1 MTDLQKKIAMVVA
14 GLVAIGLI
22 AAMVAGIQNGKTQ
35 GPQGEQG
42 ISGEKGDQG
51 TPGEKGDQGE
61 KGDSG
66 VGIVQIR
73 LTHTDGL
80 VDTYTI
86 MLTDGSETTFTVVNG
101 ADGAKG
107 EIGETGK
114 SAYEL
119 YCEQYNYQGTLEEWL
134 EILNTEMFNE
144 YTVVFDLNGGTGDE
158 DFVDS
163 ITVRS
168 GYSVALTIPTR
179 EGYTFLGWYT
189 GEGANE
195 AKFDADD
202 RVCHDMVL
210 TAKWV
215 PEEVTVTFH
224 DYYGNV
230 LSSDSVN
237 WGASAS
243 APIAPTV
250 PEHLFLK
257 WDRDFQRVT
266 EDLTVNALYIPST
279 YTVTFETD
287 GGSAVATQEVYVG
300 QIPMQP
306 ADPTLSGHHFLGWY
320 TDEACTKAYSFNK
333 AFEGDTTIYALFKES
348 KPIYTADDLKNIA
361 NDPYGKYFLANDI
374 DLEGAAWTPI
384 SDFYGTLDGEG
395 HKICNFSMSNTGNE
409 AVGFFVTNNGT
420 IMDVIFCDFVITVKN
435 TNASGSSGVV
445 AAHNKGVMK
454 KCVITDGMIV
464 LNASYK
470 AQKGTIESNF
480 GGLTGVNSSTL
491 DDCSVD
497 LHIQSN
503 VEAQNTY
510 SGWWEEDYTI
520 YLHHRVGGISAVNAG
535 TITRC
540 QSSCT
545 MENVYSA
552 STVSDSNSW
561 LYSYAGGIVGVN
573 NEGGLIHECASLT
586 NSSQE
591 LSASGN
597 HVRIIYAG
605 LGVGCNHG
613 TVTNCSAEGSIN
625 ENGGFNSDC
634 VIGGFAGRNVGE
646 INTCYANTIV
656 KSISTGQSVHATGG
670 FVGDNNNTIINCYS
684 VGSVSSS
691 GDSGIGGFIGA
702 NHSGGSIS
710 KCFSTTNV
718 AASAYT
724 NVNYFAGAVENGTTT
739 FKCYYGSNANI
750 EVNGSAYTPT
760 ENAATAKSE
769 LDLYSEAFLC
779 DTLSWKKDVWN
790 ITGTG
795 LPTLLWEQR

>member
-14 GLVAIGLI
+14 GLVSIGLI

-86 MLTDGSETTFTVVNG
+86 TLTDGSETTFTVVNG

-348 KPIYTADDLKNIA
+348 KPIYTADDLKNVA
-361 NDPYGKYFLANDI
+361 NDLYGKYYLANDI
-374 DLEGAAWTPI
+374 DLEGATL
-384 SDFYGTLDGEG
+384 DCLGVFNGTLDGEG
-395 HKICNFSMSNTGNE
+395 HKICNFTMSNAASGNFGLFSE
-409 AVGFFVTNNGT
+409 NQG
-420 IMDVIFCDFVITVKN
+420 TVKN
-435 TNASGSSGVV
+435 LMVSDFVASVKNYYDHSTAGVI
-445 AAHNKGVMK
+445 AG
-454 KCVITDGMIV
+454 
-464 LNASYK
+464 
-470 AQKGTIESNF
+470 
-480 GGLTGVNSSTL
+480 
-491 DDCSVD
+491 
-497 LHIQSN
+497 
-503 VEAQNTY
+503 
-510 SGWWEEDYTI
+510 
-520 YLHHRVGGISAVNAG
+520 VNAG
-535 TITRC
+535 TIENCSVVDGALLTTSFMEERYIDLFCIYGGIAGLNNGNIKKCEVKLEIGSQAYNGNRYDYQLWHSIGGVAGENYGNIEACTSTC
-540 QSSCT
+540 QI
-545 MENVYSA
+545 
-552 STVSDSNSW
+552 SNANNGTGKPLC
-561 LYSYAGGIVGVN
+561 LYVGGIVATN
-573 NEGGLIHECASLT
+573 YSEGIVTDCSSMEESSVEMNFSGKSYKITYAS
-586 NSSQE
+586 
-591 LSASGN
+591 
-597 HVRIIYAG
+597 
-605 LGVGCNHG
+605 LGVGSNRG
-613 TVTNCSAEGSIN
+613 LMQNCSVYGSLI
-625 ENGGFNSDC
+625 ENGDGRDIR
-634 VIGGFAGRNVGE
+634 IGGCVGNNVGKVSY
-646 INTCYANTIV
+646 CYTNATISSLSCNDYDPQLV
-656 KSISTGQSVHATGG
+656 GG
-670 FVGDNNNTIINCYS
+670 FVGDNAGTITACYS
-684 VGSVSSS
+684 SGSVSSRS
-691 GDSGIGGFIGA
+691 YNGTGGFVGM
-702 NHSGGSIS
+702 NYSGGSIS
-710 KCFSTTNV
+710 KCFTTCGITATSSSNI
-718 AASAYT
+718 
-724 NVNYFAGAVENGTTT
+724 NYFIGAMENNAPS
-739 FKCYYGSNANI
+739 FKCYYSTGCTI
-750 EVNGSAYTPT
+750 TVNGSVYVPAS
-760 ENAATAKSE
+760 TAETVKSE
-769 LDLYSEAFLC
+769 SELYSKSFLC
-779 DTLSWKKDVWN
+779 DTLSWKTDVWN

-795 LPTLLWEQR
+795 LPTLLWEQK